1 MDDEISS
8 QLGIDMGK
16 TRTLNR
22 GNDDLTVSELLKLD
36 QGADSLAIDQFQ
48 YLRHIYKQLPVGI
61 CLSIFCSAFATWL
74 LWTEVPHF
82 LLIPWLVFIG
92 LTSGLQLLLVNEFK
106 KSKSHIGTSGNWSV
120 YNTFLCA
127 VIAMSWGA
135 GSLLFFPYL
144 NTALLLVYLGIL
156 ICYVIAWIPVLSA
169 LYSCYMLFISI
180 IAFSLFLC
188 LLFQPVENKN
198 VVILAL
204 GGVYIFGAIIAAY
217 FNRSLLSTFKVA
229 TSLKDNFRHLYELNE
244 MARIDNTRLKK
255 KISEELNHYD
265 RLKSEKEHAEVTLQA
280 IGEGVITTD
289 TEGYVIYINPVAEIL
304 TGWSTVEASGLYI
317 SELFAVIDE
326 INRKKLDDPV
336 RTCLTSNS
344 AVVSGDHTILVRR
357 DKLEYCIEYS
367 VTPIHNRNN
376 IITGTVL
383 VFRDVTD
390 KRNLARDLFWQASH
404 DALTGL
410 INRREFENRLI
421 KLINSTKTLD
431 RQHALCF
438 IDMDQFKIV
447 NDSCGHLA
455 GDSLLK
461 KIAKKLRAKTRE
473 SDTLAR
479 LGGDEFGVILY
490 SCSLEKAKLIA
501 ESFRKQ
507 IEEIDFIWDG
517 KHFNVGISV
526 GIVPIAKDTDNISEL
541 LQLADMACYMAKDA
555 GRNQV
560 HIYDEQDQKGKQRR
574 GEMRWIDEIQ
584 DALEREKFV
593 LYVQPIKSLNATN
606 KTSVCELLLRMKSE
620 NNPDISAAKFLQT
633 AERYHLMPKLDKWA
647 IKACFELL
655 SYGHPILKQTDIV
668 SINISGQSI
677 ADSRITQ
684 YIIDMARE
692 YAINANKVCFEI
704 DETTIIN
711 NPVATRKFIAD
722 LYEHGFHFAL
732 DNFSSGLNL
741 MGQLDKLNFDYIKI
755 DGRLS
760 DDQNHRTIDTTAI
773 EYVNKLCHLLGTK
786 TVAKFVTN
794 DENLKSLEAIGID
807 YIQSYVIA
815 RPKPLAKEE

>member
-1 MDDEISS
+1 
-8 QLGIDMGK
+8 MGK
-16 TRTLNR
+16 PHTLNR
-22 GNDDLTVSELLKLD
+22 GNDEKTVSELLKLD
-36 QGADSLAIDQFQ
+36 QGVESLTIDQFQ

-61 CLSIFCSAFATWL
+61 SLSIFCSAFATWL
-74 LWTEVPHF
+74 FWTEVPHF
-82 LLIPWLVFIG
+82 LLIPWLAFIG
-92 LTSGLQLLLVNEFK
+92 LTSSLQLLLVNEFK
-106 KSKSHIGTSGNWSV
+106 KSKSHIGASGNWSV

-144 NTALLLVYLGIL
+144 NTELHLVYLGIL
-156 ICYVIAWIPVLSA
+156 ICYVIAWIPVLAA
-169 LYSCYMLFISI
+169 LYSGYMLFISI
-180 IAFSLFLC
+180 IAFSLLLC
-188 LLFQPVENKN
+188 LLFQPVTNKGI
-198 VVILAL
+198 VILAL
-204 GGVYIFGAIIAAY
+204 AGIYVFIAIIAAY
-217 FNRSLLSTFKVA
+217 FNRSLLGTFKLA
-229 TSLKDNFRHLYELNE
+229 TSLKDNFHYLYELNE
-244 MARIDNTRLKK
+244 VTQSDNVRLKK
-255 KISEELNHYD
+255 KISEELNHHEK
-265 RLKSEKEHAEVTLQA
+265 LKSEKEHAEVTLQA

-304 TGWSTVEASGLYI
+304 TGWSTEKASGLYVTEI
-317 SELFAVIDE
+317 FSVVDE
-326 INRKKLDDPV
+326 ISREILDDPV
-336 RTCLTSNS
+336 RACLTSNN
-344 AVVSGDHTILVRR
+344 AVISGDHTILARR

-367 VTPIHNRNN
+367 VTPIRNRND
-376 IITGTVL
+376 ISTCTVL

-390 KRNLARDLFWQASH
+390 KRNLARDLVWQASH

-410 INRREFENRLI
+410 INRREFENRLL
-421 KLINSTKTLD
+421 KLISSSKTLD

-438 IDMDQFKIV
+438 IDLDQFKIV

-455 GDSLLK
+455 GDSLLE
-461 KIAKKLRAKTRE
+461 KIAKKLRSKTRE

-490 SCSLEKAKLIA
+490 SCSMEKAKLIA

-507 IEEIDFIWDG
+507 IEEIDFIWDD

-526 GIVPIAKDTDNISEL
+526 GIVPITKDTDDISEL

-574 GEMRWIDEIQ
+574 GEMHWIDDIQ

-620 NNPDISAAKFLQT
+620 NNPDICADRFLKT

-655 SYGHPILKQTDIV
+655 SYGHPVLDQTDIV

-677 ADSRITQ
+677 ADPRITG
-684 YIIDMARE
+684 YIIDQARE
-692 YAINANKVCFEI
+692 YAIDANKVCFEI
-704 DETTIIN
+704 EETTIIN
-711 NPVATRKFIAD
+711 NPLTTRKFIAD

-732 DNFSSGLNL
+732 DNFSFGLNIL
-741 MGQLDKLNFDYIKI
+741 SQLNKLNFDYIKI
-755 DGRLS
+755 NGRLS
-760 DDQNHRTIDTTAI
+760 DDTSHRIIDTAAI
-773 EYVNKLCHLLGTK
+773 ESVNKLCHLLGTK
-786 TVAKFVTN
+786 TVAKFVTD

-807 YIQSYVIA
+807 YIQGYIIA